1 MFIKNCSN
9 ILIFLFTFLLL
20 FSTCFAQKQGD
31 SQSMKTQNDQF
42 IKLPFPVLDGKV
54 SLEKA
59 LGERRSIR
67 EYSEGS
73 LSLAEISQL
82 LWAAQ
87 GITQKTENP
96 SSIQHGEHWKSGLR
110 TAPSAGAL
118 YPIELYIAVAK
129 VKGLSQGLYKY
140 NPQQHAIIKIM
151 EGDKRDDISN
161 AALKQ
166 SSIRSAAANIIIFG
180 NYNRT
185 AFKYGKRAKRYVQ
198 IEVGAVCQNIYLQ
211 AHTLG
216 LGTVLIG
223 AFKDDSLKSTLNV
236 PEDEYPLGIMP
247 IGRI

>member
-1 MFIKNCSN
+1 MQI
-9 ILIFLFTFLLL
+9 
-20 FSTCFAQKQGD
+20 
-31 SQSMKTQNDQF
+31 QNDQF
-42 IKLPFPVLDGKV
+42 IKLPDPVHDGKL

-59 LGERRSIR
+59 LGDRRSIR

-73 LSLAEISQL
+73 LSISEISQL

-96 SSIQHGEHWKSGLR
+96 SSIQRGEHWKSGLR
-110 TAPSAGAL
+110 TAPSAGAT

-140 NPQQHAIIKIM
+140 DPQQHAIIKVM
-151 EGDKRDDISN
+151 EGDKRTDISN

-166 SSIRSAAANIIIFG
+166 SSIRAAAANIIIFG

-223 AFKDDSLKSTLNV
+223 AFNDGSLKSTLNV

-247 IGRI
+247 IGRM